1 MLFIRRQEAAEDRLY
16 HLAPAFAGKRFPR
29 KVLSKGGSSGPSVRR
44 AARGCVR
51 ARSANPGSL
60 SESVRASVCAVC
72 ECMCARVCVY
82 VCVRMGGG
90 AGRPAPPRPRLR
102 SGQAGI
108 FPPSRMG
115 DAESCLLR
123 QQTREVRK
131 KPLINYRFLR
141 AAASAELRALAA
153 APLAC
158 QLRAPRTAS
167 PETQPRGE
175 GAWSA
180 EPAGRRPR
188 RRAAPGQWNRAQP
201 SAAPRPPQVPEG
213 QGAGRAEPPPH
224 PCAPASPDLPAECPR
239 FRRPSRHRG
248 RDGGS
253 PAQTCWRGRYC
264 FPSER
269 A

>member
-1 MLFIRRQEAAEDRLY
+1 MGRVLAARHEGVCAR
-16 HLAPAFAGKRFPR
+16 A
-29 KVLSKGGSSGPSVRR
+29 RR
-44 AARGCVR
+44 ARALCPSPCARACAVCASVCVR
-51 ARSANPGSL
+51 A
-60 SESVRASVCAVC
+60 
-72 ECMCARVCVY
+72 CVY

-90 AGRPAPPRPRLR
+90 AGRPAPPRPRPR
-102 SGQAGI
+102 PGQAGI

-167 PETQPRGE
+167 PDTQPRGE
-175 GAWSA
+175 GARSA
-180 EPAGRRPR
+180 DPAGRRPS
-188 RRAAPGQWNRAQP
+188 RRAAPGRWNRVQP

-213 QGAGRAEPPPH
+213 QGAGRAEPPLSPR
-224 PCAPASPDLPAECPR
+224 APASPDLPA
-239 FRRPSRHRG
+239 
-248 RDGGS
+248 D
-253 PAQTCWRGRYC
+253 
-264 FPSER
+264 
-269 A
+269 